1 MNSTLVFCT
10 SYFEKRMAW
19 KKRYRRWLDYNAK
32 IFPGAALF
40 MIDDGSPYLP
50 QDADIRVTEALEM
63 LVLDEKG
70 TIFRF
75 PDRLGRPFALN
86 YPGWFR
92 SFTFSVAIAKRLQVR
107 RIVHIESD
115 AYILSRRALDFI
127 NGTNAGWTVFW
138 CAKWG
143 IPETSLQI
151 VCDDCFA
158 ALEQVR
164 STPYATHY
172 AGKPVEGLLPYTHIE
187 KGIYGNRYGEYRSQ
201 VPNY

>member
-50 QDADIRVTEALEM
+50 QDADIRVTEALER
-63 LVLDEKG
+63 LVLGEKG

-75 PDRLGRPFALN
+75 PDRLGRSSALN

-92 SFTFSVAIAKRLQVR
+92 SFTFSVAIAKRLQVS

-127 NGTNAGWTVFW
+127 NATNAGWTTTQWLSSWSGRGAV
-138 CAKWG
+138 
-143 IPETSLQI
+143 SLHRLGGRACGGQA
-151 VCDDCFA
+151 C
-158 ALEQVR
+158 R
-164 STPYATHY
+164 P
-172 AGKPVEGLLPYTHIE
+172 LPRHRR
-187 KGIYGNRYGEYRSQ
+187 G
-201 VPNY
+201 